1 MKLRMVV
8 ISALLVATMSLGVT
22 SFIGDG
28 LTEYGVSNNVDTAS
42 MERLEKIENATSIT
56 NKAQER
62 ASNVESKSNFFNL
75 PGVFKTAK
83 LTFDAVGLWDTF
95 ISIILDITGL
105 NKAPGNWIGTFVLG
119 SLSISVTFILITRVF
134 NS

>member
-8 ISALLVATMSLGVT
+8 ISALLVATMSVGIT
-22 SFIGDG
+22 SFISDG
-28 LTEYGVSNNVDTAS
+28 LTEYGVSKNVDTES
-42 MERLEKIENATSIT
+42 MERLEKIENATDIT
-56 NKAQER
+56 TKAQER

-95 ISIILDITGL
+95 ITIILDITGL
-105 NKAPGNWIGTFVLG
+105 DNAPGNWIGTLAVGTLTV
-119 SLSISVTFILITRVF
+119 SVTFILITRVF